1 MRFLLASIKSEHI
14 ATVIEAEHQRFG
26 NCVKILNAGCG
37 NCNLIKNLHARLLK
51 SKTVNNFEIYG
62 FDVNGFKS
70 KGNFLDI
77 PIEFLTNKYPKISWK
92 ERITLVGQNDKWP
105 FENQDFDV
113 VISDGIVEHIKTH
126 LFFFSEMARVLS
138 PDGFFLPYIS
148 FKEKIVDSHVLLP
161 LAHKFKSYDFLYNF
175 IRFFSL
181 LGFGKYREIR
191 KIKGLSISEYA
202 ISQADYLVSKANYL
216 SRKEFL
222 SLCKGLDLKVSYNYS
237 AQFVYKIFRSK
248 LTSDEIFMYKKQGYR
263 FLDYFISVFIKYFK
277 SIPVFIE
284 KTKYAE

>member
-1 MRFLLASIKSEHI
+1 MRFILASIKSEHI
-14 ATVIEAEHQRFG
+14 AAVIEAEHQRFG

-62 FDVNGFKS
+62 LDVDDFNR

-77 PIEFLTNKYPKISWK
+77 SIEFLTNKYSKIPWK
-92 ERITLVGQNDKWP
+92 ERLTLVGQNDRWP

-113 VISDGIVEHIKTH
+113 VILDGVVEHIKNH
-126 LFFFSEMARVLS
+126 LFFFSEMARILS
-138 PDGFFLPYIS
+138 PDGFSLPYIS

-161 LAHKFKSYDFLYNF
+161 LAHKFKSYDFIYNF
-175 IRFFSL
+175 IYFFSL
-181 LGFGKYREIR
+181 LGFGKYREVR

-237 AQFVYKIFRSK
+237 AQFAYKILRAK
-248 LTSDEIFMYKKQGYR
+248 LTAYEIFKYNKQGYR
-263 FLDYFISVFIKYFK
+263 FFDYLISVFVKYFK
-277 SIPVFIE
+277 SMPVFIE